1 MFKSELGKNDS
12 YSITTLLVCNNVIAR
27 AGLTQILSE
36 AGFTPVDTLEAMPF
50 LCVVDASQPSE
61 TVLET
66 VRAIKSHL
74 PLSKVALLGN
84 DFDIDF
90 VRAAFSAAVD
100 GFCSISSEREVLLK
114 SLELIALGEKILP
127 GALVQ
132 LLLSQAATGPRQ
144 GQLSSAAPQSSP
156 DPRFNK
162 LSPREKEILQS
173 LMGGDANKV
182 IARKLDIT
190 EATIKVHVKAI
201 LRKIGAANRTQA
213 AMWASGNLAELDQTP
228 NDTTQS
234 HGLR

>member
-1 MFKSELGKNDS
+1 MFKSELDRNNS
-12 YSITTLLVCNNVIAR
+12 YSIATLLVCDNVIAR
-27 AGLTQILSE
+27 AGLTQILSGTDF
-36 AGFTPVDTLEAMPF
+36 APVDALEALPA
-50 LCVVDASQPSE
+50 LCVVDASQPSVK
-61 TVLET
+61 VLET

-84 DFDIDF
+84 DFDLDF
-90 VRAAFSAAVD
+90 VRAAFSAGID
-100 GFCSISSEREVLLK
+100 GFCLISSDREVLLK
-114 SLELIALGEKILP
+114 SLELIALGEKIMP

-132 LLLSQAATGPRQ
+132 LFLSQAATDPRQ
-144 GQLSSAAPQSSP
+144 GQLSPTAPQSSP
-156 DPRFNK
+156 DPRVSK

-213 AMWASGNLAELDQTP
+213 AMWASGNLAELGQTP
-228 NDTTQS
+228 NDTAQRHS
-234 HGLR
+234 LS